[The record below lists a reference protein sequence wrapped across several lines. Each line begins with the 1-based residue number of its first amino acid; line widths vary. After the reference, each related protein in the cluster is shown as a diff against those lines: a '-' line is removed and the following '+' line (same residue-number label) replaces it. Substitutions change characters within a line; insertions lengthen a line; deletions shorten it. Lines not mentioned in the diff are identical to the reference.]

1 MDFNRDFIWIQFL
14 LCVAIIFYAGMKLS
28 FLGDVI
34 SEKLK
39 VGKTWVG
46 VTFLAIATS
55 LPELVTSSSAAKIG
69 AADIAIGNLLGS
81 NLFNLLIIAMISI
94 ITIKRFKKINPSK
107 THIISG
113 AMGIMLMA
121 ITALS
126 LIFHTL
132 TQSKSILNEEHF
144 LIGIDSFVI
153 IIVFFVG
160 MRFLF
165 RREKELVS
173 IASVLEKKI
182 YGHLS
187 IAKTFGLFALFTLF
201 ILASGI
207 RMAQLGEIISQ
218 QKIHFLSK
226 DIIIGQTLVGIIL
239 VAIATS
245 LPELVVS
252 LGALKIK
259 EYNMAIGN
267 ALGSNMFNIL
277 IIPIADLFYNRG
289 PILLLSSSSHI
300 FTALLG
306 IIITS
311 IVILA
316 IYYRLEARAP
326 RKIAFDGWIIIA
338 IYIIGLYL
346 MLKANLIIQ

>member
-14 LCVAIIFYAGMKLS
+14 LCASIIFYAGFKLS
-28 FLGDVI
+28 YFGDII

-46 VTFLAIATS
+46 VTFLALATS

-69 AADIAIGNLLGS
+69 APDIAIGNLLGS
-81 NLFNLLIIAMISI
+81 NLFNLLIIALISI

-113 AMGIMLMA
+113 AMGIILMGIA
-121 ITALS
+121 ALS
-126 LIFHTL
+126 LVFHTL
-132 TQSKSILNEEHF
+132 TEPKSILNKEHF

-153 IIVFFVG
+153 IIVFLLG

-165 RREKELVS
+165 RREKDL
-173 IASVLEKKI
+173 ASLAAIPDQKK
-182 YGHLS
+182 YSHYS
-187 IAKTFGLFALFTLF
+187 IAKTFALFTLF
-201 ILASGI
+201 TFFILAAGV
-207 RMAQLGEIISQ
+207 RMAQLGDIISQ
-218 QKIHFLSK
+218 RKIHVFSK

-252 LGALKIK
+252 LGALKLK

-289 PILLLSSSSHI
+289 PILLLSASSHV

-311 IVILA
+311 VVILA

-326 RKIAFDGWIIIA
+326 RKIAFDGWLIIA
-338 IYIIGLYL
+338 IYIVGLYL